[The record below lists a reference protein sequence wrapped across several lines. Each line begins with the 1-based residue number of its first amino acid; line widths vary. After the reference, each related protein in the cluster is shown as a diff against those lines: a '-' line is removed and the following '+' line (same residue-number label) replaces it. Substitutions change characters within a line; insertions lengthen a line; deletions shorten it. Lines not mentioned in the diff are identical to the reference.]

1 MSSQA
6 NIVNIPVAEDKV
18 QLYQEMQL
26 LHDRV
31 CKAIGDP
38 KRMMIIYALSQEPLY
53 VSELAEQLDFPQPT
67 VSRHLNSL
75 YQSGLV
81 VKERRGQAVY
91 YALRDERIVEVLNLL
106 RLMLGDIVQEN
117 VRVTS
122 GSSIENT
129 AE

>member
-1 MSSQA
+1 MSPQL
-6 NIVNIPVAEDKV
+6 PKDRV

-38 KRMMIIYALSQEPLY
+38 KRMMIIYALSHGARY
-53 VSELAEQLDFPQPT
+53 VSELAEELGFPQPT

-75 YQSGLV
+75 YQSGLI
-81 VKERRGQAVY
+81 VKDRRGQSVY
-91 YALRDERIVEVLNLL
+91 YALRDERIVDVLDLL

-122 GSSIENT
+122 GSSINT
-129 AE
+129 IPE